1 MLSFFRNILQGKGE
15 MKTYW
20 LVAAKQA
27 YLEQTKKNQ
36 SKNQIVNEE
45 NFYDIH
51 STIYQRKKNQI

>member
-1 MLSFFRNILQGKGE
+1 